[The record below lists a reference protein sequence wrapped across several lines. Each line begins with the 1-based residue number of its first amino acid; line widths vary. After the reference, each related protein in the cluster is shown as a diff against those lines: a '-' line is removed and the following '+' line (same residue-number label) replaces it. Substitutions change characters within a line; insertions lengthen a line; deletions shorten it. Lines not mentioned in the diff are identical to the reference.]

1 MKTNHIFALLAL
13 LAGLFAAFTSHTE
26 RNHIYPTWKFEKSRV
41 EGTKVHF
48 ISPSHLADLLY
59 EKQELVLLDART
71 WSEYSNY
78 HIPTALHFDEDQKLK
93 GRQKAGSIVLY
104 GVEEDKD
111 INALARDLPGKVY
124 VLKGG
129 MEAWYSLVLFPDM
142 VEYKIRNSDQL
153 LELLRRCAF
162 FGGQAQNTQIL
173 NLNVRESR
181 YREGC

>member
-26 RNHIYPTWKFEKSRV
+26 RNHMYPTWKFEKSRM
-41 EGTKVHF
+41 EGVKVHF
-48 ISPSHLADLLY
+48 ISPHHLADLLY
-59 EKQELVLLDART
+59 QKHELFLLDARN
-71 WSEYSNY
+71 WSDYTDY
-78 HIPTALHFDEDQKLK
+78 HIPTALHYDGDQMLVDKK
-93 GRQKAGSIVLY
+93 NTGSTILY
-104 GVEEDKD
+104 GSGENEDLY
-111 INALARDLPGKVY
+111 ALARDLPGKVY

-142 VEYKIRNSDQL
+142 LEYKVRNSDQL
-153 LELLRRCAF
+153 MQLLRRCAF
-162 FGGQAQNTQIL
+162 FGGQAQNTQVL